1 MGLVED
7 EEGFHRKVGREKPGA
22 FREGLAEQI
31 VEIFAFIDEENSM
44 RKKGIEEG
52 RNQTDHLIPQ
62 SVFRRPN

>member
-7 EEGFHRKVGREKPGA
+7 EEGFHREVGREKPGA

-31 VEIFAFIDEENSM
+31 VEIFATIDEENST
-44 RKKGIEEG
+44 REKGVEEG
-52 RNQTDHLIPQ
+52 RNQTDHLIAH